1 MNMLFEGLKTGSPT
15 LVIVPASALSTM
27 NLGDTTG
34 LVALS
39 QNLED
44 RREKE
49 KLSKKVMKEQGGGGF
64 PPMP

>member
-15 LVIVPASALSTM
+15 LVIVPASVLSTM

-34 LVALS
+34 VVALA

-44 RREKE
+44 RMEKAKLAGTEE
-49 KLSKKVMKEQGGGGF
+49 KK
-64 PPMP
+64 